1 MFVRGDVHWP
11 DTIRTWQPCATG
23 GAARYCNNSM
33 TFGLTI
39 RKPTAEDG
47 VAAHRL
53 IADCPPLDANSLYCN
68 LLQCTHF
75 ADSCA
80 VAEVE
85 GAFIGFLS
93 GYRLP
98 HASDILFVWQVAV
111 GDAAR
116 GTGVAGQMLQHILR
130 RPENVGVG
138 YIHTTIT
145 RANASS
151 WAFFRKFA
159 KSLDAQYAEEKYFD
173 QDVHLA
179 GGHASEFLLKIGPF
193 EPVAAV

>member
-1 MFVRGDVHWP
+1 
-11 DTIRTWQPCATG
+11 
-23 GAARYCNNSM
+23 M
-33 TFGLTI
+33 TFRLTI
-39 RKPTAEDG
+39 RKPAAEDG
-47 VAAHRL
+47 VAVHRL
-53 IADCPPLDANSLYCN
+53 IAACPPLDTNSLYCN

-80 VAEVE
+80 VAESE
-85 GAFIGFLS
+85 GAVVGFLS

-98 HASDILFVWQVAV
+98 HAPDILFVWQVAV
-111 GDAAR
+111 GETAR

-130 RPENVGVG
+130 RPENAEVR

-159 KSLDAQYAEEKYFD
+159 KTLDSQCAEELCFG
-173 QDVHLA
+173 QNVHLA
-179 GGHASEFLLKIGPF
+179 GEHASEFLLRIGPF
-193 EPVAAV
+193 DLAAR